1 MSTSFFFGGTLC
13 SSTDADT
20 STSKPSAMAWST
32 TLSTMLRVEGAPD
45 SLNMCLPISMVV
57 TKAATSIARNKFDL
71 QILNARF
78 REIENA
84 QNTLVVQSVIGRQ
97 KEHPLFG
104 RPVSQDRCHSRG
116 QFGRRNLLISQSH
129 ATIRGKSLPSGGA
142 HDMAGRGLNAQN
154 QPRFLGLRGTRGGSR
169 DIDVVAVHE
178 QGNDD
183 HEDNQQYEHHVHER
197 RDVNLRLQIGAGI
210 ACVEMHDVTP
220 PGPQRAW
227 RSTPPRGSRTA
238 RSPPWPAGL
247 RGS

>member
-97 KEHPLFG
+97 KEHALFG
-104 RPVSQDRCHSRG
+104 RQVSQDRCHSRR
-116 QFGRRNLLISQSH
+116 QFGRRDFLVSQGH
-129 ATIRGKSLPSGGA
+129 ATICGKSFPRQWPQ
-142 HDMAGRGLNAQN
+142 DVAGRGFNAQN
-154 QPRFLGLRGTRGGSR
+154 QPRFLRLRG
-169 DIDVVAVHE
+169 
-178 QGNDD
+178 
-183 HEDNQQYEHHVHER
+183 
-197 RDVNLRLQIGAGI
+197 
-210 ACVEMHDVTP
+210 
-220 PGPQRAW
+220 
-227 RSTPPRGSRTA
+227 PR
-238 RSPPWPAGL
+238 
-247 RGS
+247 